1 MKFVLSDPKNI
12 YIYIYIQVA
21 RMPRLLQK
29 KEVPEEGGW
38 GSGSSQWMEIGNR
51 RGWATSAILRGGN
64 GSLKGERGGGKW
76 NHERR
81 DGERKG
87 ETQGEAGRRAE
98 GAVRVRGGIRRSE
111 ELRSTK
117 R

>member
-1 MKFVLSDPKNI
+1 
-12 YIYIYIQVA
+12 
-21 RMPRLLQK
+21 MPRLLHK
-29 KEVPEEGGW
+29 KEVPVEGGR
-38 GSGSSQWMEIGNR
+38 GSGSSQWMEMGSR

-81 DGERKG
+81 DGGRTG

-98 GAVRVRGGIRRSE
+98 GGSAGEGRNQEVRRTQVNQEVKWERDREKGERDKERRKDE
-111 ELRSTK
+111 
-117 R
+117 